1 MAAKIPVPAAP
12 VAPAPITLATV
23 QPLQQYRIADEW
35 TFCHFYK
42 DLLANHWWPELMFSP
57 PARTGKRLGTLRIWL
72 PYWEGEPRIVV
83 DLVTGRES
91 VEGFD
96 LVHLK
101 HLCVATLFGGRH
113 RIIGVLQAVCDLE
126 VVPPPANLIEPTP
139 VGRLRHLAP

>member
-1 MAAKIPVPAAP
+1 MAKAIPVPPAP
-12 VAPAPITLATV
+12 VQPTVVTLSTVEPLRQDRITDTWL
-23 QPLQQYRIADEW
+23 
-35 TFCHFYK
+35 FCHFYK
-42 DLLANHWWPELMFSP
+42 DLLKRGWWPELMFSP
-57 PARTGKRLGTLRIWL
+57 PERTGQRLGNIRIWL

-96 LVHLK
+96 LTHLK
-101 HLCVATLFGGRH
+101 HLCVATLYGGRH

-126 VVPPPANLIEPTP
+126 AVPPPVNLKEPTP